1 MKYCIVRKL
10 HICLYET
17 AFVFRRYRWIILIS
31 FTHKALLLAKHR
43 NQPLVIL
50 HSNSSSKAQQ
60 DFILESPIIL
70 HHRWVH
76 PFLMRLGVNSVLNR
90 KYILIASVIKYK
102 PTHAAAYKMS
112 LVHWYAYNKYLSK
125 RGIERGREVYL
136 SKRECHKGS
145 SKKKNI
151 GELPNNIT
159 FQSRQNRRGCILPRR
174 CKQNLCQEWILK
186 VLNQKCWVQNRRKDI

>member
-1 MKYCIVRKL
+1 MDKELHQKGENISKIMKYCIVRKL

-50 HSNSSSKAQQ
+50 HSNSNSSTKAQQ
-60 DFILESPIIL
+60 DFILESPITL

-76 PFLMRLGVNSVLNR
+76 PVLMRLGVNSVLNR

-125 RGIERGREVYL
+125 RYIDRESVIKEAAKRKILVNCL
-136 SKRECHKGS
+136 SKSTKS
-145 SKKKNI
+145 SGMHFATSVQTQSLSGMNI
-151 GELPNNIT
+151 E
-159 FQSRQNRRGCILPRR
+159 S
-174 CKQNLCQEWILK
+174 LK
-186 VLNQKCWVQNRRKDI
+186 